1 MGYAMDEWIVAW
13 NPASVDSADHAPA
26 LPGAGQVEVG
36 ANVPGGW
43 AVLYDCSSGSCYPNR
58 RKMTAESKALMMMI
72 DFHKVVV
79 RDGIDPQAAHQQFL
93 KIGEYRR
100 LVDDNRI

>member
-13 NPASVDSADHAPA
+13 NPASADSADHTPA
-26 LPGAGQVEVG
+26 LPGVGQVEVG
-36 ANVPGGW
+36 LNDPGGW
-43 AVLYDCSSGSCYPNR
+43 AVLYDFSSGSCYPDR
-58 RKMTAESKALMMMI
+58 RKMTAEGKALMMI

-93 KIGEYRR
+93 EIDEYRR
-100 LVDDNRI
+100 FVDDD